1 MKKLLVLLTLVANL
15 VSAQSIGKI
24 FTNEEVPGIF
34 GKKLSEVKI
43 EAEVIRKAIPKAGQ
57 YIMFRIQDGEV
68 IIADV
73 YSNILNETKAEYI
86 DPEWVFKLFTIDI
99 IENLLD
105 TVDETPDKFVYFE
118 TREKDFVL
126 RYEDQSADR
135 GTMCPPDC
143 RPIKDFAKRNI
154 IHIDDFVVFTTNR

>member
-1 MKKLLVLLTLVANL
+1 MKKLLFLLIIAANL
-15 VSAQSIGKI
+15 ISAQSIGEI
-24 FTNEEVPGIF
+24 FKNEDVPSLF

-73 YSNILNETKAEYI
+73 YSNILNETKTEFV
-86 DPEWVFKLFTIDI
+86 DPEWQFKLFTTDV

-105 TVDETPDKFVYFE
+105 SVREVSEKFVYFE
-118 TREKDFVL
+118 IREKDSVL
-126 RYEDQSADR
+126 RYEDNSADR
-135 GTMCPPDC
+135 ACGCPPHC
-143 RPIKDFAKRNI
+143 VKENFASRNLL
-154 IHIDDFVVFTTNR
+154 HIDNFMVFTIKK